1 MKEFRV
7 IAFTHKNT
15 PLDQVGKFHIDESER
30 KERLFAIKNKFGI
43 SELVFLSTCNRV
55 EYVLHTDLETDPEFV
70 GQFLSALYPD
80 LTESEIR
87 SATKHALIFS
97 NKAAIGHLFRVA
109 SSLDSLVVG
118 EREILTQVR
127 NAFEQCIAEGLAGDS
142 LRLLIKK
149 IISTAKEVYTDTDIS
164 KNPVSVVSL
173 AYRELRKLNIPLNA
187 KILIVGAGVTN
198 SNLSKYLQKHGFN
211 NFTVFNRSL
220 ERAQELARNL
230 KGQSHALSSLEAY
243 QEGFDVLVTCTAA
256 SDHIISPEVYKNLIK
271 NDTSEKVIIDLA
283 IPYDVDPQVYKQFNC
298 KPILVESLKKA
309 AEDNLLL
316 RRESLIDC
324 EAIVDRHLEEF
335 QEMYHTRRVERAM
348 QEVPKKIREI
358 HDTAIN
364 KVFARELSALDNESR
379 ETLDKMLQYL
389 EKKYISVPMKMAKEI
404 LLEKN

>member
-1 MKEFRV
+1 LKEFRV

-55 EYVLHTDLETDPEFV
+55 EYVLHTDLETDAAFV
-70 GQFLSALYPD
+70 SQFLTALYPD
-80 LTESEIR
+80 LTEGEIR

-149 IISTAKEVYTDTDIS
+149 IISTAKEVYTNTDIS

-230 KGQSHALSSLEAY
+230 KGQAYALSSLEAY

-256 SDHIISPEVYKNLIK
+256 SDHIISPEVYKNILK
-271 NDTSEKVIIDLA
+271 NDLSEKVIIDLA

-324 EAIVDRHLEEF
+324 EAIVERHLEEF

>member
-1 MKEFRV
+1 
-7 IAFTHKNT
+7 
-15 PLDQVGKFHIDESER
+15 
-30 KERLFAIKNKFGI
+30 
-43 SELVFLSTCNRV
+43 
-55 EYVLHTDLETDPEFV
+55 
-70 GQFLSALYPD
+70 
-80 LTESEIR
+80 
-87 SATKHALIFS
+87 
-97 NKAAIGHLFRVA
+97 VA

-127 NAFEQCIAEGLAGDS
+127 TAFEQSIASGLAGDS
-142 LRLLIKK
+142 LRLLLKK
-149 IISTAKEVYTDTDIS
+149 IVSTAKEVYTNTEIS

-187 KILIVGAGVTN
+187 RILIIGAGVTN

-220 ERAQELARNL
+220 ERARELASNL
-230 KGQSHALSSLEAY
+230 KGKAYSLSSLDEF
-243 QEGFDVLVTCTAA
+243 QQGFDVLVSCTAA
-256 SDHIISPEVYKNLIK
+256 SDHIINPDVYKKLLG
-271 NDTSEKVIIDLA
+271 NDPSEKVIIDLA
-283 IPYDVDPQVYKQFNC
+283 IPYDVDPQVYRQFNC

-316 RRESLIDC
+316 RREALIDC
-324 EAIVDRHLEEF
+324 EAIIDHHLFEF
-335 QEMYHTRRVERAM
+335 EEMYHTRRVEKAM

-364 KVFARELSALDNESR
+364 KVFARELSALDSESR

-404 LLEKN
+404 LLEKH

>member
-1 MKEFRV
+1 LKEFRV